1 MIFTSTRGQGGR
13 VPLRSLLTRGTAADG
28 GLFMP
33 EHWPEADLQRAL
45 TLGTLPWAQLVAG
58 LIALFDDRPE
68 AAPQTLAAI
77 TRAYARFASP
87 DAPPVRRMSGQCH
100 ALELFHGPTLAFKDY
115 ALMPLA
121 ELISD
126 EMQSSGGEATIL
138 CATSGDTGA
147 ATAAAFA
154 GRPATRAAILF
165 PRGRVSPV
173 QQRQITTTGAANI
186 APLRIEGDFDACQAL
201 VKQLYASPEARH
213 DGFTAVNS
221 INFVRILIQ
230 TAYYLSTTARL
241 WTEKAEPVNFFVP
254 TGNFGNV
261 LAGHFAR
268 LLGAPIGKMV
278 VCSNENDVLPRLF
291 ETGRMERQPTQATL
305 SPSMDIQVSSN
316 FERMLYLIANGD
328 CDRVNHLQRELED
341 TGSYVLADP
350 ELMALRK
357 DFVAFRVSREGALA
371 AITEVW
377 HRHRRVVCPHGAT
390 AWAAAL
396 ALDLPGQS
404 VVVETAH
411 PAKFPEAFQSLG
423 QIQPTEPEVLS
434 ALRNRAERWID
445 APNDAARLRA
455 LIASLPHG

>member
-1 MIFTSTRGQGGR
+1 MIFTSTRGRGGR

-33 EHWPEADLQRAL
+33 ERWPGADLAQAL
-45 TLGTLPWAQLVAG
+45 AIGALPWPQLVAR

-68 AAPQTLAAI
+68 AWPQTLAAI
-77 TRAYARFASP
+77 TRAYARFTPP
-87 DAPPVRRMSGQCH
+87 DAPPVTPLADGLH

-126 EMQSSGGEATIL
+126 EMRRSGGEATIL

-186 APLRIEGDFDACQAL
+186 AALRIDGDFDTCQAL

-230 TAYYLSTTARL
+230 SAYYLATATRL
-241 WTEKAEPVNFFVP
+241 WQQRAAPVNFFVP

-268 LLGAPIGKMV
+268 MLGAPIGRMV
-278 VCSNENDVLPRLF
+278 ICSNENDVIPRLF
-291 ETGRMERQPTQATL
+291 ETGRMERRATQATL

-316 FERMLYLIANGD
+316 FERMLYLMAAGD
-328 CDRVNHLQRELED
+328 CDRVTSLQHDLE
-341 TGSYVLADP
+341 TSGSYALSAG
-350 ELMALRK
+350 ERQALRQ
-357 DFVAFRVSREGALA
+357 DFAAFRADAPAALA
-371 AITEVW
+371 AIAEVW
-377 HRHRRVVCPHGAT
+377 RRHRRVICPHGAT
-390 AWAAAL
+390 AWAAAMT
-396 ALDLPGQS
+396 LDLPGQS

-411 PAKFPEAFQSLG
+411 PAKFPQAFQSLG
-423 QIQPTEPEVLS
+423 PLRPEEPT
-434 ALRNRAERWID
+434 ALAALHGRAERWID
-445 APNDAARLRA
+445 APADAARLRP
-455 LIASLPHG
+455 LIASMPHG